1 MAGVK
6 ASLDPRK
13 AENIFYPPDLRIATP
28 LTSQAT
34 TVPKVPPIA
43 QPVDKDPAT
52 TSTAK
57 VSTAT
62 QPTNMGTTKTTFEP
76 TQAST
81 EKEAFL
87 GKEATS
93 KTTSGPSKAPKEKQV
108 SQLKEIEQCTDMART
123 DRNVKVCHLINP
135 PP

>member
-81 EKEAFL
+81 EKEVPRKRGYLQNHLRAFKSTKRET
-87 GKEATS
+87 GV
-93 KTTSGPSKAPKEKQV
+93 P
-108 SQLKEIEQCTDMART
+108 IE
-123 DRNVKVCHLINP
+123 RN
-135 PP
+135 